1 MQQGK
6 IIKQISNDY
15 TVRVNDRLYICKA
28 RGKFRNLGITPLV
41 GDNALIDEENNYIL
55 EIQKRKN
62 ELFRP
67 SISNVD
73 QAIIVMSNKIPEF
86 SLELLDKLLCIIEYN
101 NIKPII
107 YVSKIDLLSKSEFNN
122 LNLILEYYKK
132 IGYDVYTDLSIKK
145 VFKNKVSVFVGQSG
159 AGKSTLLNKLD
170 KNLRLTTGEVSN
182 ALGRGK
188 HTTRHVELIETLGGL
203 IADTPGFSKISFI
216 GMTKENIR
224 DNFIEFNTYRD
235 NCEYR
240 DCMHIKEANCE
251 IKKQLI
257 DNNIL
262 KSRYDNYL
270 KFVSEEIK

>member
-1 MQQGK
+1 MKG
-6 IIKQISNDY
+6 IILKGIGGFY
-15 TVRVNDRLYICKA
+15 YVRTEDGVIECKA

-122 LNLILEYYKK
+122 LNLILEY
-132 IGYDVYTDLSIKK
+132 L
-145 VFKNKVSVFVGQSG
+145 
-159 AGKSTLLNKLD
+159 
-170 KNLRLTTGEVSN
+170 
-182 ALGRGK
+182 
-188 HTTRHVELIETLGGL
+188 
-203 IADTPGFSKISFI
+203 ISFSFHLLPAA
-216 GMTKENIR
+216 IR
-224 DNFIEFNTYRD
+224 
-235 NCEYR
+235 
-240 DCMHIKEANCE
+240 
-251 IKKQLI
+251 
-257 DNNIL
+257 
-262 KSRYDNYL
+262 
-270 KFVSEEIK
+270 